1 MLAHET
7 SGEARVSF
15 ASDRTS
21 RVVVCHVRLV
31 LSRCSCHSVFVFYE
45 REREVSMLGMLVL
58 GGLLV
63 LIVIAC
69 WLGDLSRGGR

>member
-31 LSRCSCHSVFVFYE
+31 LSSLFRSHLKEKEVFDAWYAGTWWVVGTY
-45 REREVSMLGMLVL
+45 RHCVL
-58 GGLLV
+58 AWRHGKRRALNG
-63 LIVIAC
+63 
-69 WLGDLSRGGR
+69 